1 MFPPPI
7 ENQDFQVNIPCYFIN
22 LDQAVS
28 RCRHM
33 EHQAVQLGISLTR
46 IPAVIGATLT
56 PDQARAWNPNPDTGK
71 YLVAN
76 EIAVFLSHR
85 RTWETIADGE
95 CDYAAVFE
103 DDVFI
108 SPNSAEILTSD
119 DWIPAGTDIVKT
131 ETFNSKVLLRP
142 PFVPA
147 PGGRQLAKL
156 AYQHYGTA
164 GYIISRDAAA
174 RLLIATTTFSVP
186 VDVAM
191 FTPKSREIAKL
202 DILQLSPAICIQE
215 MRAKPQVASKRIEA
229 SSVEASR
236 SDRLNGGKAGWR
248 RSLKA
253 VGAPIENVIREAR
266 QHVRSLLQ
274 KSRWAMVDYC

>member
-1 MFPPPI
+1 M
-7 ENQDFQVNIPCYFIN
+7 NIPCYYIN

-28 RCRHM
+28 RRRHM
-33 EHQAVQLGISLTR
+33 ERQAEQIGISFSR
-46 IPAVIGATLT
+46 ISAVIGSELTLE
-56 PDQARAWNPNPDTGK
+56 QARSWNPSPHSGK
-71 YLVAN
+71 YLTPN
-76 EIAVFLSHR
+76 EIGAFLSHR
-85 RTWETIADGE
+85 RAWETIANGQ

-103 DDVFI
+103 DDVCI
-108 SPNSAEILTSD
+108 SPKSSEILSGD

-164 GYIISRDAAA
+164 GYILSRDAAA
-174 RLLIATTTFSVP
+174 RLLIATSTFAVP
-186 VDVAM
+186 VDVAI

-202 DILQLSPAICIQE
+202 EVLQLSPAICIQE
-215 MRAKPQVASKRIEA
+215 MRAQPQVAPKDIEA

-236 SDRLNGGKAGWR
+236 SDRLSGGKANWR
-248 RSLKA
+248 RRLKA
-253 VGAPIENVIREAR
+253 IGSPVENALRETRQRAR
-266 QHVRSLLQ
+266 SVFQ